1 MKTVIIGLDGA
12 TFDIIE
18 PLASAGRLPV
28 LSRLMREGVSAP
40 LRSTILPN
48 SFPGWASCTTGTSEG
63 MHGVFSPFIKNPS
76 RYTVRTMSGRD
87 IMTRPVWDIL
97 TEHGGRSIVLNV
109 PTTYPPEPINGLMV
123 TGMLTPGRG
132 SAFTHPASL
141 KNELLAEFPNYVIEP
156 ERIPDKHARAN
167 EFRRTIE
174 VRERALKFL
183 MQRGEWDFLMVVFSV
198 LDRAQHDYWADMDPE
213 HPRHDPNT
221 PREFREFIH
230 EIYQRLDSAV
240 GKLIEQVPAE
250 TRVLVVSDHGFCSE
264 LFEVRVNELLASAG
278 LLQFKSPASRKSIAR
293 VRSFKSKVARRF
305 SPVVPNGNV
314 LDRKVE
320 YGSAFLDEIDW
331 SRTRAFFAQDK
342 GVWINLAGREGEG
355 VVRENEFDGVI
366 EDARSALLELVSP
379 QDGEPVFESVMR
391 REEAFNGAWSSN
403 LPDLVMVTRRD
414 EYVYNERPSYGDVIV
429 PADSTTGT
437 HSRDGIFI
445 AWGRD
450 IKTGATLG
458 TQPNLRDVGPTA
470 LASLGCPLTTDMDGR
485 ALMEVFNDSAEPQ
498 RQGSSYKTAAPT
510 SEALVHSVY
519 NASEETEL
527 RERLKALGYIE

>member
-1 MKTVIIGLDGA
+1 MKTLIIGLDGA
-12 TFDIIE
+12 TFDIIK
-18 PLASAGRLPV
+18 PLASAGSLPV

-76 RYTVRTMSGRD
+76 KYTVRAMSGRD
-87 IMTRPVWDIL
+87 IMTRPVWDVL
-97 TEHGGRSIVLNV
+97 TEHGGRSIVVNV

-132 SAFTHPASL
+132 SAFTYPASL
-141 KNELLAEFPNYVIEP
+141 RNELLAEFPNYVIEP
-156 ERIPDKHARAN
+156 ERIPDRHARAN

-174 VRERALKFL
+174 VRERAVKFL
-183 MQRGEWDFLMVVFSV
+183 MQRGEWEFLMVVFSV
-198 LDRAQHDYWADMDPE
+198 LDRAQHDFWADMDPT

-240 GKLIEQVPAE
+240 GSLIEQVPAE

-264 LFEVRVNELLASAG
+264 LFEVRVNELLAAAG
-278 LLQFKSPASRKSIAR
+278 ILSFKSPSSRKNLAR
-293 VRSFKSKVARRF
+293 VKTFKDKITRRIA
-305 SPVVPNGNV
+305 PIAANGNV
-314 LDRKVE
+314 LDKKVK

-331 SRTRAFFAQDK
+331 SQTRAFFAQDK
-342 GVWINLAGREGEG
+342 GVWVNLAGRESDGIVGES
-355 VVRENEFDGVI
+355 EFDEAV
-366 EDARSALLELVSP
+366 EEARTALVQMVSP
-379 QDGEPVFESVMR
+379 EDNEPVFERVMR
-391 REEAFNGAWSSN
+391 REETFKGAWSSR
-403 LPDLVMVTRRD
+403 LPDLVMVPRRD
-414 EYVYNERPSYGDVIV
+414 EYVYNERPGYGEVIV

-445 AWGRD
+445 AWGRG
-450 IKTGATLG
+450 IKNGATFVD
-458 TQPNLRDVGPTA
+458 QPNLRDVGPTA

-485 ALMEVFNDSAEPQ
+485 VLMEIFNDVGEPL
-498 RQGSSYKTAAPT
+498 RKGSSYK
-510 SEALVHSVY
+510 EASADVSSNQTVY
-519 NASEETEL
+519 NTAEEAEL